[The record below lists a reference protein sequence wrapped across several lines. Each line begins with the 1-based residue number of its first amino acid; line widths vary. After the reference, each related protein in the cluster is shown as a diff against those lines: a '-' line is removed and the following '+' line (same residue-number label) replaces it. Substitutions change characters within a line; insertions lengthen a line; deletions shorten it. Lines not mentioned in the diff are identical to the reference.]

1 MIWGKTHN
9 FWKHPLGQIDYKLQG
24 RAKTKPLPGS
34 GFFRVVTEHLAQVM
48 KSWSKH
54 TIYAMR
60 SNTTYW
66 PSQAHCSLANKVAAM
81 FPAPRWSTCLYAEG
95 YSFGMGLGTQ
105 VFVTMWPQY
114 QHEFQSLYPAPLPY
128 HHDHHYIDYIHCCA
142 IPFQLYLNV
151 QPLDRPSGQRLR
163 KAQISGRWALA
174 FFRTKSAASSE
185 KQVGSSK
192 MDNEWVVSTVLVFSC
207 IYWFL
212 HLFNSI
218 SVSCLPIYLSVH
230 STDLLVCLSIYLII
244 YCISMRFWCIHQ
256 FICLN
261 IHFWHRFVDRERE
274 RRGENRISYVKMP
287 SSVSARSDRQ
297 THLVEDLPCKMLH
310 TKEADWQV
318 MGWSEVEGPTYWQ
331 QINGEVYKYPM
342 RPMILTVFD
351 QSQLVQDLIDH
362 LPDHQRNVTAIT
374 ITNLHHTSQKP
385 CICWT
390 PVFANLTSSNSQ
402 SLSCDTL
409 PSNHHWRGNHPNWK
423 CGP

>member
-1 MIWGKTHN
+1 MQCDPTPPTD
-9 FWKHPLGQIDYKLQG
+9 PLKPIAAS
-24 RAKTKPLPGS
+24 RTKSLPCSLHRGEV
-34 GFFRVVTEHLAQVM
+34 RVYMRKATHLAWDWVH
-48 KSWSKH
+48 KCCYNVTAISTWIS
-54 TIYAMR
+54 I
-60 SNTTYW
+60 SI
-66 PSQAHCSLANKVAAM
+66 PSS
-81 FPAPRWSTCLYAEG
+81 
-95 YSFGMGLGTQ
+95 
-105 VFVTMWPQY
+105 
-114 QHEFQSLYPAPLPY
+114 LPY

-310 TKEADWQV
+310 TKEATGKSWVDL
-318 MGWSEVEGPTYWQ
+318 
-331 QINGEVYKYPM
+331 
-342 RPMILTVFD
+342 RLRD
-351 QSQLVQDLIDH
+351 Q
-362 LPDHQRNVTAIT
+362 
-374 ITNLHHTSQKP
+374 HT
-385 CICWT
+385 
-390 PVFANLTSSNSQ
+390 
-402 SLSCDTL
+402 
-409 PSNHHWRGNHPNWK
+409 GNR
-423 CGP
+423 